1 MLHLRSNRG
10 NVLLIQEIA
19 SLFTRGEK
27 FKIVVTAL
35 LRISLVG
42 LDLIG
47 ILLIGAVASLLAG
60 TTISA
65 ESLFGRVLAWF
76 DARGVENSYALIFG
90 AALTFFILKGL
101 LSVGLISYT
110 SRFMAKLETKTS
122 ERVFTGLLAGGDFSK
137 TNNREELVFSATH
150 SVTAATTKAI
160 LVGSALVS
168 EASLLVTIA
177 LFLAFTNLMLFL
189 QLSIFFGIVAWLMH
203 RFVTVASGR
212 KAKMMHDSLL
222 LSQGTVLGT
231 LENRK
236 QISLSR
242 NRSSLTGLF
251 VSTRAKFS
259 RDSADYQ
266 TLTTLPRYITEIAVI
281 LGGAILVV
289 QRSVS
294 DDGSITAPT
303 IAIFLAAIFR
313 IVASMV
319 PIQAALGTWK
329 SVEFESRAALDIL
342 RQPLPKVFGGASSPE
357 APQRLEMVRFQKAS
371 YSHAGSKRE
380 TLRSIDLDSFPGE
393 FIGIVGGSGSGKSTL
408 ADLLLGHLSPDSGS
422 VTIAGEPAGSFVRNN
437 LGYAAYV
444 PQSTY
449 IFSGSLRQNVSLNF
463 GLEGS
468 GEQHRVRKAMRLA
481 GLAGFV
487 SSLSEGLDTQVGAS
501 NRVLSGGETQR
512 IGLARALYDEPR
524 LLVLD
529 EVTSALDETS
539 QSHIL
544 ETIESLKG
552 KITLVV
558 IAHKLETLR
567 AADRIFKVEKG
578 RLAANLQQKAKS
590 SRRP

>member
-1 MLHLRSNRG
+1 MR
-10 NVLLIQEIA
+10 LIQEIA

-27 FKIVVTAL
+27 FKIVFTAL

-47 ILLIGAVASLLAG
+47 ILLIGAVASLLSG
-60 TTISA
+60 TTISE

-101 LSVGLISYT
+101 LSIGLISYT
-110 SRFMAKLETKTS
+110 SRFMAKLETKIS
-122 ERVFTGLLAGGDFSK
+122 ERVFTGLLAGGVDFSK
-137 TNNREELVFSATH
+137 TNRREELVFSATH

-177 LFLAFTNLMLFL
+177 LFLAFTNLILFL

-222 LSQGTVLGT
+222 LSQGTLLGT

-242 NRSSLTGLF
+242 NRNSLTGLF
-251 VSTRAKFS
+251 VSSRSKFS
-259 RDSADYQ
+259 KDSADYQ

-294 DDGSITAPT
+294 DEGSITAPT

-342 RQPLPKVFGGASSPE
+342 RQPLPKAFERVSRPE
-357 APQRLEMVRFQKAS
+357 ATDRLEVVRLHKAS
-371 YSHAGSKRE
+371 YSHAGSKRQ
-380 TLRSIDLDSFPGE
+380 TLRSIDLDISPGE
-393 FIGIVGGSGSGKSTL
+393 FIGIVGSSGSGKSTL

-422 VTIAGEPAGSFVRNN
+422 VTIAGEPAGSFVKNN

-449 IFSGSLRQNVSLNF
+449 IFTGSLRQNVSLNF
-463 GLEGS
+463 GIEDAD
-468 GEQHRVRKAMRLA
+468 EQHRVRRSLRLA
-481 GLAGFV
+481 GLADFA
-487 SSLSEGLDTQVGAS
+487 SSLSEGLDTQVGGS

-544 ETIESLKG
+544 ETIEGLKG
-552 KITLVV
+552 KVTLVV

-567 AADRIFKVEKG
+567 AADRIFKVDKG
-578 RLAANLQQKAKS
+578 RLAAYLPQKAKS
-590 SRRP
+590 SRRH